1 MRIKQRARIRK
12 AMNVYGLFFVLAAV
26 LTVGE
31 HTRAIQ
37 DFNKSNSG
45 FWSDFHDVGDRQELE
60 KYITG
65 PLLDK
70 FFGTVNNAQTGE
82 LRVNAFP
89 CILVHILY
97 TI

>member
-1 MRIKQRARIRK
+1 MRIRQRARIRK
-12 AMNVYGLFFVLAAV
+12 AMNVYGLFFLLAAV

-45 FWSDFHDVGDRQELE
+45 FWSDFHAVEDRQELE

-82 LRVNAFP
+82 PLHAFEAHYG
-89 CILVHILY
+89 IFFKND
-97 TI
+97 